1 MGITLKSGVS
11 TDEAT
16 IDPTSKAL
24 RVTLYNNDGG
34 YNGEKSTYRAS
45 SLDPFIAAVT
55 ADQPFFLI
63 EGSAS
68 KTITIKRIAVSGL
81 TLTAVAY
88 LTVNVVK
95 YSSAA
100 SGGTST
106 SAPMV
111 PVDSNMPAATA
122 AFVKYY
128 TAAPTGGTIVGTL
141 ATSRTLAQSTT
152 AAAAGL
158 PRDFVFDFGD
168 MPETKGI
175 VLRGVSQGLGLVWA
189 TAPATAV
196 TLVVDIEWT
205 EEN

>member
-1 MGITLKSGVS
+1 MAVIKSGAS
-11 TDEAT
+11 SDELT
-16 IDPTSKAL
+16 IDPVSKAA
-24 RVTLYNNDGG
+24 RVTLYNADGS
-34 YNGEKSTYRAS
+34 YNGEKATYRAS
-45 SLDPFIAAVT
+45 TLDPFVAAVT
-55 ADQPFFLI
+55 ADVPFFLI

-68 KTITIKRIAVSGL
+68 KVIVVKRIAVSGI

-88 LTVNVVK
+88 LAVNVCK
-95 YSSAA
+95 YSTAA
-100 SGGTST
+100 SGGTAT

-128 TAAPTGGTIVGTL
+128 TAIPTAGSLVGTL
-141 ATSRTLAQSTT
+141 ATSRTLAQATT

-175 VLRGVSQGLGLVWA
+175 ILRGTSQGLGLVWA
-189 TAPATAV
+189 TAPASTP
-196 TLVVDIEWT
+196 TLAIDIEWT
-205 EEN
+205 EE